1 VLIEFE
7 YLDHLH
13 DSRFPPGTLGAQI
26 SFITQVLENLVDCV
40 ETSVINGGL
49 HFGDISEG
57 VDPEGDMGTQQWLD
71 FFRPFTAAE
80 HLIVGENIVPAV
92 ARVLR
97 GPPEGM
103 ATEVLPALCRLT
115 FGKPDW
121 TGSLREAIEPFPTA
135 RELSG
140 PCVSRVMG
148 APVSDGGSLASET
161 CQLPPW
167 SRPLLVLHCAASF
180 AFALKCICLDS
191 PT

>member
-1 VLIEFE
+1 VFIEFE

-71 FFRPFTAAE
+71 LFRPFTAAE
-80 HLIVGENIVPAV
+80 HLIVGENVVPAV

-97 GPPEGM
+97 GLPEGM
-103 ATEVLPALCRLT
+103 AAEVLPALCRLT
-115 FGKPDW
+115 FETRLDRIFK
-121 TGSLREAIEPFPTA
+121 GSHRT
-135 RELSG
+135 
-140 PCVSRVMG
+140 VS
-148 APVSDGGSLASET
+148 
-161 CQLPPW
+161 
-167 SRPLLVLHCAASF
+167 HCARTLRSLCLSSNGSPSERRRFFSIGNLPAPTLESASTRPP
-180 AFALKCICLDS
+180 LCCLIRLR
-191 PT
+191 P